1 MRILLL
7 APSLS
12 KGRSRFFRM
21 PQLTLGVIS
30 ALTPPE
36 IDVDVVEEENE
47 EIDFD
52 KRYDLVGISCMT
64 TSAPRA
70 YQLSAAFRKNG
81 AKVVLGGIHPTV
93 MPEEAAAHCDCV
105 VIGEAEGCWGEL
117 IRDFKRNR
125 MKKFYRSF
133 DSDLAEFPIPRLN
146 HNQAPFNVT
155 PIFCS
160 RGCPYNCEFCSVTD
174 LYGKKIR
181 HRRVRDIVKEITTRG
196 SKKFFFLDDNIMGD
210 VRFAT
215 ELFTALADLKIR
227 WVGQASI
234 SLSKNKALLKLAR
247 RSGCAG
253 LFIGLESV
261 SPGSLKR
268 LRKTPDSATDYGQA
282 IDMIRGEGILL
293 HASLVFGFD
302 DDHNSVFE
310 KTLEFLQKNKVPS
323 ATFNI
328 LTPYPG
334 TALYDRFKKEGRLLS
349 ENWQEYNHRTVVFRP
364 SNLTPEEL
372 AEGFIWLGKNFYTK
386 TSIFSRFFYNT
397 SHPLLYLSINWAHRR
412 DYKDKGSEHC
422 MPVPAETSPLL
433 AFPRPPV

>member
-1 MRILLL
+1 M
-7 APSLS
+7 
-12 KGRSRFFRM
+12 RM

-36 IDVDVVEEENE
+36 IEVDVVEEE
-47 EIDFD
+47 IDRIDLD
-52 KRYDLVGISCMT
+52 KHYDLVGISCMT

-70 YQLSAAFRKNG
+70 YQLSSAFRNKG

-93 MPEEAAAHCDCV
+93 MPDEAIAHCDCV
-105 VIGEAEGCWGEL
+105 VMGEAEGCWREL
-117 IRDFKRNR
+117 IHDFKQNR
-125 MKKFYRSF
+125 LKKFYRSF
-133 DSDLAEFPIPRLN
+133 NSDLAKFPIPRLN
-146 HNQAPFNVT
+146 HNKTPFNVT

-160 RGCPYNCEFCSVTD
+160 RGCPYHCEFCSVTD
-174 LYGKKIR
+174 MYGKKMR
-181 HRRVRDIVKEITTRG
+181 HRRVRDIVKEIATRE

-215 ELFTALADLKIR
+215 ELFMALSDLKIR

-234 SLSKNKALLKLAR
+234 SLSRNKALLKLAQ

-261 SPGSLKR
+261 SPENLKR
-268 LRKTPDSATDYGQA
+268 LRKTPDNATDYGQA

-302 DDHNSVFE
+302 HDDNSIFE
-310 KTLEFLQKNKVPS
+310 KTLEFLVKNKVPS

-334 TALYDRFKKEGRLLS
+334 TALFDRFKREGRLLG
-349 ENWQEYNHRTVVFRP
+349 ENWQDYNHRTVVFRP
-364 SNLTPEEL
+364 RNLTPEEL
-372 AEGFIWLGKNFYTK
+372 AEGFIWLGRNFYTK
-386 TSIFSRFFYNT
+386 TSIFSRFFYNLH
-397 SHPLLYLSINWAHRR
+397 HPLLYFSLNWSHRR
-412 DYKDKGSEHC
+412 DFQDKEAENC
-422 MPVPAETSPLL
+422 LPPPVEASPLPAL
-433 AFPRPPV
+433 P

>member
-1 MRILLL
+1 MKILLL

-12 KGRSRFFRM
+12 KGRSRFLRM

-36 IDVDVVEEENE
+36 IEVDVVEEEIE
-47 EIDFD
+47 EINFN
-52 KRYDLVGISCMT
+52 KNYDLVGISCMT

-70 YQLSAAFRKNG
+70 YQLSSVFRKNG
-81 AKVVLGGIHPTV
+81 ARVVLGGIHPTV
-93 MPEEAAAHCDCV
+93 MPEEAIAHCDCV
-105 VIGEAEGCWGEL
+105 VIGEAEGCWSEL
-117 IRDFKRNR
+117 IRDFKQNR
-125 MKKFYRSF
+125 LKKFYRSF
-133 DSDLAEFPIPRLN
+133 NSDLAKFPIPRLN
-146 HNQAPFNVT
+146 HKNTPFNVT

-174 LYGKKIR
+174 LYGKKMR
-181 HRRVRDIVKEITTRG
+181 HRRVRDIVKEIVTRE

-215 ELFTALADLKIR
+215 ELFMALSDLKIR

-234 SLSKNKALLKLAR
+234 SLTKNKDLLKLAQ

-261 SPGSLKR
+261 SPENLKR
-268 LRKTPDSATDYGQA
+268 LRKTPDNATDYGQA

-302 DDHNSVFE
+302 HDDNSIFE
-310 KTLEFLQKNKVPS
+310 KTLEFLEKNKVPS

-334 TALYDRFKKEGRLLS
+334 TALYDRFKKEGRLLG
-349 ENWQEYNHRTVVFRP
+349 ENWQDYNHRTVVFRP
-364 SNLTPEEL
+364 RNLTPEEL

-412 DYKDKGSEHC
+412 DYKDKGSEYC
-422 MPVPAETSPLL
+422 LL
-433 AFPRPPV
+433 PPVEACPIPALP